1 MNTPIGNNDI
11 LDDLLFNDQREN
23 DYYANNTLY
32 SQKGF
37 NLEEEID
44 HQFNVLSKKYNIN
57 QTST

>member
-23 DYYANNTLY
+23 DYNTNNTLY
-32 SQKGF
+32 SQKDF

-44 HQFNVLSKKYNIN
+44 HQFNLLSKKYNIN